1 MNSLQSALVSLECL
15 EKLTVKEIK
24 DFLDIIKSDYCGESK
39 SRMKKLV
46 KCMESDRRSSV
57 RLAADSLTRHLEA
70 YDSEVARVEGLYR
83 FDKAYGDY
91 RYIAGV
97 DEVGRGPLAGPI
109 VAASVILDRD
119 SLENREIILG
129 INDSKKLSPG
139 LREELSGII
148 KSKAL
153 CFNIHQYSNVVI
165 DEKGISWCNNEV
177 LRNAAENLSVKP
189 QLIISDGYPIRGAV
203 IRNEFAVKG
212 DSKSASIACAS
223 ILAKVYR
230 DGLMKEYDKLYP
242 EYGFASNSGYGSMEH
257 IEAIKRYG
265 ATEIHRKSFLSN
277 ILGNR

>member
-1 MNSLQSALVSLECL
+1 MNRLQSALVSLECL
-15 EKLTVKEIK
+15 ENLNVKEIK
-24 DFLDIIKSDYCGESK
+24 GFLDVIKADYCGESK
-39 SRMKKLV
+39 SSLKKLV
-46 KCMESDRRSSV
+46 KCME
-57 RLAADSLTRHLEA
+57 ADSRSAVFAAAGSLKRHLKA
-70 YDSEVARVEGLYR
+70 YDSEVARVTELYR
-83 FDKAYGDY
+83 FDSAYGDY

-109 VAASVILDRD
+109 VAASVILSSD
-119 SLENREIILG
+119 SLKNRDIILG
-129 INDSKKLSPG
+129 INDSKKLSPR
-139 LREELSGII
+139 LREELAGII
-148 KSKAL
+148 KSKAE
-153 CFNIHQYSNVVI
+153 CFNIHQYASEVI

-189 QLIISDGYPIRGAV
+189 QLVISDGYPIRGAV

-277 ILGNR
+277 ILEK

>member
-1 MNSLQSALVSLECL
+1 MNRLQSALVSLECL
-15 EKLTVKEIK
+15 ENLNVKEIK
-24 DFLDIIKSDYCGESK
+24 GFLDVIKADYCGESK
-39 SRMKKLV
+39 SSLKKLV
-46 KCMESDRRSSV
+46 KCME
-57 RLAADSLTRHLEA
+57 ADSRSAVFAAAGSLERHLKA
-70 YDSEVARVEGLYR
+70 YDSEVARVTELYR
-83 FDKAYGDY
+83 FDSAYGDY
-91 RYIAGV
+91 KYIAGV

-109 VAASVILDRD
+109 VAASVILSSD
-119 SLENREIILG
+119 SLKNRDIILG
-129 INDSKKLSPG
+129 INDSKKLSPR
-139 LREELSGII
+139 LREELAGII
-148 KSKAL
+148 KSKAE
-153 CFNIHQYSNVVI
+153 CFNIHQYASEVI

-189 QLIISDGYPIRGAV
+189 QLVISDGYPIRGAS

-277 ILGNR
+277 ILEK

>member
-1 MNSLQSALVSLECL
+1 MVSLECL
-15 EKLTVKEIK
+15 ENLNVKEIK
-24 DFLDIIKSDYCGESK
+24 VFLDTIKADYCGESK
-39 SRMKKLV
+39 SRLKKLV
-46 KCMESDRRSSV
+46 KCMESDSRSAV
-57 RLAADSLTRHLEA
+57 QIAAESLTRHLAA
-70 YDSEVARVEGLYR
+70 YDSEVARVTGLYR
-83 FDKAYGDY
+83 FDSAYGDY
-91 RYIAGV
+91 KYIAGV

-109 VAASVILDRD
+109 VAASVILYRD
-119 SLENREIILG
+119 SLESRDIILG
-129 INDSKKLSPG
+129 INDSKKLSPR
-139 LREELSGII
+139 LREELAGII
-148 KSKAL
+148 KDKAA
-153 CFNIHQYSNVVI
+153 CFNIHQYESGVI

-189 QLIISDGYPIRGAV
+189 QLVISDGYPIRGAV

>member
-1 MNSLQSALVSLECL
+1 MNRLQSALVSLECL
-15 EKLTVKEIK
+15 ENLNVKEIK
-24 DFLDIIKSDYCGESK
+24 GFLDVIKADYCGESK
-39 SRMKKLV
+39 SSLKKLV
-46 KCMESDRRSSV
+46 KCME
-57 RLAADSLTRHLEA
+57 ADSRSAVFAAAGSLKRHLKA
-70 YDSEVARVEGLYR
+70 YDSEVARVTELYR
-83 FDKAYGDY
+83 FDSAYGDFK
-91 RYIAGV
+91 YIAGV

-109 VAASVILDRD
+109 VAASVILSSD
-119 SLENREIILG
+119 SLKNRDIILG
-129 INDSKKLSPG
+129 INDSKKLSPR
-139 LREELSGII
+139 LREELAGII
-148 KSKAL
+148 KSKAE
-153 CFNIHQYSNVVI
+153 CFNIHQYASEVI

-189 QLIISDGYPIRGAV
+189 QLVISDGYPIRGTV

-277 ILGNR
+277 ILEK

>member
-1 MNSLQSALVSLECL
+1 MNRLQSALVSLECL
-15 EKLTVKEIK
+15 ENLNVKEIK
-24 DFLDIIKSDYCGESK
+24 GFLDVIKADYCGESK
-39 SRMKKLV
+39 SSLKKLV
-46 KCMESDRRSSV
+46 KCME
-57 RLAADSLTRHLEA
+57 ADSRSVVFAAAESLKRHLKA
-70 YDSEVARVEGLYR
+70 YDSEVARVTELYR
-83 FDKAYGDY
+83 FDSAYGDFK
-91 RYIAGV
+91 YIAGV

-109 VAASVILDRD
+109 VAASVILSSD
-119 SLENREIILG
+119 SLKNRDIILG
-129 INDSKKLSPG
+129 INDSKKLSPR
-139 LREELSGII
+139 LREELAGII
-148 KSKAL
+148 KSKAE
-153 CFNIHQYSNVVI
+153 CFNIHQYASEVI

-189 QLIISDGYPIRGAV
+189 QLVISDGYPIRGAS

-257 IEAIKRYG
+257 IDAIKRYG

-277 ILGNR
+277 ILEK